1 MEGICWEIKSFH
13 RNQPNV
19 LSDRLPMPSQ
29 QGLGSD
35 DGGDFTKDATA
46 KHLGLGCQA
55 SALIVV
61 QTGSFSSELLA
72 EHPVLLPQ
80 VIDRVALLL
89 AQPSGDRN
97 QQQSKRA
104 ETDRPAIKAC
114 RVRCPR

>member
-1 MEGICWEIKSFH
+1 MMLGWNDCGAQ
-13 RNQPNV
+13 R
-19 LSDRLPMPSQ
+19 Q
-29 QGLGSD
+29 QGLRSD

-61 QTGSFSSELLA
+61 QAESFSSELLA

-97 QQQSKRA
+97 QQQSKRVEGPTQRA
-104 ETDRPAIKAC
+104 RMTAKPVVTGSATCTI
-114 RVRCPR
+114 